1 MENILLSKYER
12 LFDSLSL
19 ELKIELLS
27 RLTQSIKN
35 SLPPKEKSNKEEL
48 LHELYGSWSEM
59 EEDLT
64 KMIYNSRT
72 ISNREI
78 SLD

>member
-1 MENILLSKYER
+1 MENVILSKYER

-27 RLTQSIKN
+27 RLTESIKN
-35 SLPPKEKSNKEEL
+35 SLPTKEKSNKEEL

-59 EEDLT
+59 GEDLT
-64 KMIYNSRT
+64 KVIYDSRT
-72 ISNREI
+72 ISDREI
-78 SLD
+78 NLD